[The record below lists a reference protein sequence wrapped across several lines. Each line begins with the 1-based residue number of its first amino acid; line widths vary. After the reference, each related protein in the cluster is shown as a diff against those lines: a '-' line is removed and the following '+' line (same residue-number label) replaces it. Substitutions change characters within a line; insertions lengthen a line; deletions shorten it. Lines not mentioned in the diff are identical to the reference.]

1 MDISEKITELENEG
15 EELRTKLK
23 LANEKIEEIEEFCKL
38 HIENLNDVIFSINEQ
53 GNFTYISPAI
63 ENFTGYSP
71 EEVMGTSF
79 MQYIHPE
86 DLPGLLQDIDLTLEG
101 EHKPYMFRIVSK
113 TGSITYVHTSSRG
126 IVKDGRV
133 VGVNGIMVNIAQ
145 LKRIEF
151 ELMKEKEKAQ
161 HYLDVAGV
169 AIIVINNDFRI
180 SLVNKKACELL
191 GYREYELFNMNW
203 FEMIIPEAIRDSVTQ
218 SFMLSCYGD
227 IASTPFDCAINTKE
241 NQKRLC
247 SWKCTQLKDENGHN
261 TGYILAGEDITER
274 KKAEDAL
281 LKAKYMAE
289 DASRTK
295 SEFIANM
302 SHELRTPLNAVIGF
316 SEVLIERKF
325 GDVNEKQDKYL
336 RNISTSGKQLLQI
349 INSILEMSK
358 IESGSLE
365 MDYKTISLEDL
376 IEEVKEDIEEQMRD
390 QAEMVSFEIL
400 TDIGHIVADIR
411 KVEKSVFHLIEN
423 AIKFS
428 DKKHPVKVRIE
439 SVDEMLVFKVTD
451 RGIGISEKDIDKLFK
466 PFNQLDASSTRIYSG
481 LGMGLYLIKKF
492 AELHGGSLG
501 IKSEPEKGS
510 TFTFAIPT
518 KPAKVRKET
527 ELKMLHQ

>member
-1 MDISEKITELENEG
+1 MEISKKEYELNEAD
-15 EELRTKLK
+15 ELRTRLK
-23 LANEKIEEIEEFCKL
+23 LANKKIEDIEEFCKL

-79 MQYIHPE
+79 MQYIHPD

-113 TGSITYVHTSSRG
+113 TGTITYVHTSSRG
-126 IVKDGRV
+126 IVKDGEV
-133 VGVNGIMVNIAQ
+133 IGINGIMVNIAQ

-169 AIIVINNDFRI
+169 AIIVINDDHRI

-191 GYREYELFNMNW
+191 GYQEYELLDRNW
-203 FEMIIPEAIRDSVTQ
+203 FEMVIPEAIRDSVAQTFTH
-218 SFMLSCYGD
+218 SCSENALSV
-227 IASTPFDCAINTKE
+227 PFDCAINTKE
-241 NQKRLC
+241 KQNRLC
-247 SWKCTQLKDENGHN
+247 SWKCTQLKDENGN
-261 TGYILAGEDITER
+261 TNGCILAGEDITER
-274 KKAEDAL
+274 KHAEEAL
-281 LKAKYMAE
+281 LNAKHMAE

-316 SEVLIERKF
+316 SEILIEEKF
-325 GDVNEKQDKYL
+325 GDLNEIQGKYL
-336 RNISTSGKQLLQI
+336 NNISTSGKKLLEI
-349 INSILEMSK
+349 INSILQISK

-365 MDYKTISLEDL
+365 MNYKTISLDGLIEDL
-376 IEEVKEDIEEQMRD
+376 KEDIKEILPD
-390 QAEMVSFEIL
+390 QAEMVSFKIL
-400 TDIGHIVADIR
+400 TDIDNIIVDID
-411 KVEKSVFHLIEN
+411 KVEKSVLHLIEN

-428 DKKHPVKVRIE
+428 DKTQHVEVSFE
-439 SVDEMLVFKVTD
+439 SVDEMIAFKVTD
-451 RGIGISEKDIDKLFK
+451 RGIGISEEDIKRLIEPFK
-466 PFNQLDASSTRIYSG
+466 QLDSSSTRVYGG
-481 LGMGLYLIKKF
+481 LGVGLYLIQKF
-492 AELHGGSLG
+492 AELHGGYLG
-501 IKSEPEKGS
+501 IKSEFEKGS

-518 KPAKVRKET
+518 KPSNK
-527 ELKMLHQ
+527 

>member
-1 MDISEKITELENEG
+1 MDISEKLTELENEG

-23 LANEKIEEIEEFCKL
+23 LANEKIGEIEEFCKL
-38 HIENLNDVIFSINEQ
+38 HIENLNDVIFSIDEQ

-71 EEVMGTSF
+71 EEVKGTSF

-113 TGSITYVHTSSRG
+113 TGSITYVHTSSKG

-133 VGVNGIMVNIAQ
+133 VGINGIMVNIAQ
-145 LKRIEF
+145 LKRIEL

-191 GYREYELFNMNW
+191 GYKEHELFNMNW
-203 FEMIIPEAIRDSVTQ
+203 FEMIIPEMIRESVTQ

-227 IASTPFDCAINTKE
+227 IASTPFECAINTKE
-241 NQKRLC
+241 DLIRLC

-261 TGYILAGEDITER
+261 TGCILAGEDITER
-274 KKAEDAL
+274 KEVEEAL

-325 GDVNEKQDKYL
+325 GDVNEKQDQYL
-336 RNISTSGKQLLQI
+336 RNISTSGKKLLEI
-349 INSILEMSK
+349 INSILEISK
-358 IESGSLE
+358 IESGSLDME
-365 MDYKTISLEDL
+365 YQTSSIEDL
-376 IEEVKEDIEEQMRD
+376 IEEIKEDIEEYLPD

-400 TDIGHIVADIR
+400 TDISHIIADTR

-428 DKKHPVKVRIE
+428 DKTNQVKVRIE
-439 SVDEMLVFKVTD
+439 AVDEMIAFKVTD
-451 RGIGISEKDIDKLFK
+451 RGIGISEEDIDKLFE
-466 PFNQLDASSTRIYSG
+466 PFSQLDPSSTRIYSG
-481 LGMGLYLIKKF
+481 LGVGLYLIKKF
-492 AELHGGSLG
+492 AELHGGCLG
-501 IKSEPEKGS
+501 IKSELEKGS

-518 KPAKVRKET
+518 KPAKIRNE
-527 ELKMLHQ
+527 QS